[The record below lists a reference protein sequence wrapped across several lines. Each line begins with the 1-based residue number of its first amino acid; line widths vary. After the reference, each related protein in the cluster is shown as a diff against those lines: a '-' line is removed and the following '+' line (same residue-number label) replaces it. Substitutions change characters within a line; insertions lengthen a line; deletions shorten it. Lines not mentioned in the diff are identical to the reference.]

1 MTGRFR
7 SKGDKPMAF
16 DPWPSVPPSK
26 ARTDK
31 KTARLVGKEAG
42 KVYVLVKLH
51 NWAGRAIYLYHLLKK
66 DMIHI
71 ARPSQQQWD
80 KYASEGVEIPHPG
93 GIQATDVE
101 EWVRYGKEQAA
112 LLNLTVAE

>member
-7 SKGDKPMAF
+7 SKGDEPMVF

-31 KTARLVGKEAG
+31 KTARLVGKEPG

-66 DMIHI
+66 EMVHI

-93 GIQATDVE
+93 SIQATDVE
-101 EWVRYGKEQAA
+101 EWVRYAKEQAA